1 MRAFFNTK
9 QMNACFQFQI
19 LKGVGDD
26 EKCIVDKTKPASDEG
41 NYMDCT
47 DETLVAQGK
56 TDCCAQDGSVGCCK
70 PGERW
75 VPILRK
81 VTDTTLSFQNLLA
94 KLIYIRGSID
104 FSGGEGFQRIIL
116 FARPPPSTRG
126 NLINYQDL
134 YTSYRH
140 YSCI

>member
-81 VTDTTLSFQNLLA
+81 VTDTTHSC
-94 KLIYIRGSID
+94 KTDIYTWIHRL
-104 FSGGEGFQRIIL
+104 FWGEGFQRIIL
-116 FARPPPSTRG
+116 FARPPLHPG
-126 NLINYQDL
+126 QLN
-134 YTSYRH
+134 
-140 YSCI
+140 

>member
-1 MRAFFNTK
+1 
-9 QMNACFQFQI
+9 MNACFQFQI

-104 FSGGEGFQRIIL
+104 FSGG
-116 FARPPPSTRG
+116 RG
-126 NLINYQDL
+126 SNG
-134 YTSYRH
+134 
-140 YSCI
+140 